1 MIESNFLTLGG
12 GGYQQMELV
21 IAYALTIL
29 VTIAVIVLVSHRK
42 QIKNRGTSGGSSD
55 LSKAMKRTPYE
66 NRCQPFLLWL
76 ISLSYTLYSIFNKKA
91 SK

>member
-29 VTIAVIVLVSHRK
+29 VTIAVIVLGSHRK
-42 QIKNRGTSGGSSD
+42 QIKIGAPQGGCSD
-55 LSKAMKRTPYE
+55 NYSLKRTPY
-66 NRCQPFLLWL
+66 QIGVSHF
-76 ISLSYTLYSIFNKKA
+76 YYD
-91 SK
+91 

>member
-29 VTIAVIVLVSHRK
+29 VTIALIVLGSHRK

-55 LSKAMKRTPYE
+55 LQKNNEENTFSKQVLA
-66 NRCQPFLLWL
+66 
-76 ISLSYTLYSIFNKKA
+76 IFIMTNF
-91 SK
+91 SFTYIICYF

>member
-29 VTIAVIVLVSHRK
+29 VTIALIVLGSHRK
-42 QIKNRGTSGGSSD
+42 QIKNRGTSGGCSD
-55 LSKAMKRTPYE
+55 LPKTMKRTPRKQVLAIFIMTNFSFHIHYMII
-66 NRCQPFLLWL
+66 L
-76 ISLSYTLYSIFNKKA
+76 IKKQ
-91 SK
+91 

>member
-29 VTIAVIVLVSHRK
+29 VTIALIVLGSHRK
-42 QIKNRGTSGGSSD
+42 QIKIGAPQGGSSD
-55 LSKAMKRTPYE
+55 DQKSEE
-66 NRCQPFLLWL
+66 NTSQQVLAIFIMTNFSFIYIIFYFL
-76 ISLSYTLYSIFNKKA
+76 
-91 SK
+91 

>member
-29 VTIAVIVLVSHRK
+29 VTIALIVLGSHRK

-55 LSKAMKRTPYE
+55 LQKNNEENTSKIGVSHFY
-66 NRCQPFLLWL
+66 
-76 ISLSYTLYSIFNKKA
+76 YG
-91 SK
+91 

>member
-29 VTIAVIVLVSHRK
+29 VTIAVIVLGSHRK

-55 LSKAMKRTPYE
+55 VQKNNEENTFSKQVLA
-66 NRCQPFLLWL
+66 
-76 ISLSYTLYSIFNKKA
+76 IFIMTNF
-91 SK
+91 SFTYIICYF

>member
-29 VTIAVIVLVSHRK
+29 VTIAVIVLGSHRK

-55 LSKAMKRTPYE
+55 LQKNNEENTFSKQVLA
-66 NRCQPFLLWL
+66 
-76 ISLSYTLYSIFNKKA
+76 IFIMTNF
-91 SK
+91 SFTYIICYF

>member
-29 VTIAVIVLVSHRK
+29 VTIALIVLGSHRK

-55 LSKAMKRTPYE
+55 LQKNNEENTFSKQVLAIFIMTNFSFHIHYMII
-66 NRCQPFLLWL
+66 L
-76 ISLSYTLYSIFNKKA
+76 IKKQ
-91 SK
+91 

>member
-29 VTIAVIVLVSHRK
+29 VTIAVIVLGSHRK

-55 LSKAMKRTPYE
+55 NTSLKRTPRKQVLAIFIMTNFSFHIHYMII
-66 NRCQPFLLWL
+66 L
-76 ISLSYTLYSIFNKKA
+76 IKKQ
-91 SK
+91 

>member
-12 GGYQQMELV
+12 GGYQYMELV

-29 VTIAVIVLVSHRK
+29 VTIALIVLGSHRK

-55 LSKAMKRTPYE
+55 LQKNNEENTFSKQVLA
-66 NRCQPFLLWL
+66 
-76 ISLSYTLYSIFNKKA
+76 IFIMTNF
-91 SK
+91 SFTYIICYF

>member
-29 VTIAVIVLVSHRK
+29 VTIALIVLGSHRK
-42 QIKNRGTSGGSSD
+42 QIKNRGTSGGSSE
-55 LSKAMKRTPYE
+55 KQKFEE
-66 NRCQPFLLWL
+66 NTSQQVLAIFIMTNFSFHIHYMIIL
-76 ISLSYTLYSIFNKKA
+76 IKKQ
-91 SK
+91 

>member
-29 VTIAVIVLVSHRK
+29 VTIALIVLGSHRK
-42 QIKNRGTSGGSSD
+42 QIKNRGTSGGSSE
-55 LSKAMKRTPYE
+55 KQKFEE
-66 NRCQPFLLWL
+66 NTSQIGVSHF
-76 ISLSYTLYSIFNKKA
+76 YYD
-91 SK
+91 

>member
-29 VTIAVIVLVSHRK
+29 VTIALIVLGSHRK
-42 QIKNRGTSGGSSD
+42 QIKNRGTSGGGSSD
-55 LSKAMKRTPYE
+55 DQKSEE
-66 NRCQPFLLWL
+66 NTSQQVLA
-76 ISLSYTLYSIFNKKA
+76 IFIMTNF
-91 SK
+91 SFIYIICYF

>member
-29 VTIAVIVLVSHRK
+29 VTIALIVLGSHRK

-55 LSKAMKRTPYE
+55 LQKNNEENTFSKQVLAIFIMTNFSHYIYYM
-66 NRCQPFLLWL
+66 L
-76 ISLSYTLYSIFNKKA
+76 ILIKKQ
-91 SK
+91 

>member
-29 VTIAVIVLVSHRK
+29 VTIAVIVLGSHRK
-42 QIKNRGTSGGSSD
+42 QIKKNRGTSGGSSD
-55 LSKAMKRTPYE
+55 LQKNNEENTFSKQVLA
-66 NRCQPFLLWL
+66 
-76 ISLSYTLYSIFNKKA
+76 IFIMTNF
-91 SK
+91 SFTYIICYF